1 MYELI
6 CGILLLILSVVLFMY
21 NDANQKRKYSD
32 KVIEDQTGYI
42 NYLLVENKRLRE
54 KLYEKYDPQK
64 FRQEWQEES
73 EPVTPVHEGNKGRF
87 SGGSL

>member
-1 MYELI
+1 MSNNGY
-6 CGILLLILSVVLFMY
+6 LILIAIPAGIAILSNAVQNHLR
-21 NDANQKRKYSD
+21 NTKTIK
-32 KVIEDQTGYI
+32 DQAGYI
-42 NYLLVENKRLRE
+42 NFLLVENKRLRE

-64 FRQEWQEES
+64 FRQEWQEEP